1 MPLKSSEWSLNPLTP
16 PWGNAPSIYIHLR
29 DNPNTSDLPDEKR
42 ETNKIR
48 FAPGAWDGV
57 LSHHMAISEPQK
69 LPDRAGKLEQALE
82 NLLRFS
88 TNENLKALYETVTS
102 EQMYP
107 LADELMKR
115 AAERVPH
122 VQNEV
127 AAIGRYFAVG
137 ADNRE
142 ATKFGILLLA
152 SAGDKSDIK
161 TLETL
166 ARHDEFTLFA
176 AVACTRLV
184 DDPEQCM
191 WRLAQN
197 VHGWGRIQLVE
208 RLDGTVNP
216 EIQNWMLREGFRN
229 LVVNNYLAVIC
240 ARTGKLHEVLQEPS
254 IDPAL
259 LDSSADLLSAIMEG
273 GPSADM
279 DDYEH
284 AAQALA
290 GYLNHVVRAL
300 NPKLDHL
307 VTVHE
312 ILRFLEYGS
321 RWEGELAN
329 GWSLELRK
337 ELRELCNS
345 ILSRDGW
352 RSQVERELES
362 QDRHRFYVADTA
374 AGILGLN
381 TWNQHFER
389 VRKAPLGTSW
399 FRLLQLTD
407 DSNIDQVLN
416 FAGSVLP
423 LDKIATG
430 PADDLGLGPEFQAE
444 QALDWVLQ
452 DLSRF
457 PGRGWPLI
465 KTGLQSRVVRNRNM
479 ALKALLA
486 WAREQW
492 PAEAYSLLQQAS
504 RLEPNE
510 DLRQRLAQAVT
521 VQ

>member
-1 MPLKSSEWSLNPLTP
+1 
-16 PWGNAPSIYIHLR
+16 
-29 DNPNTSDLPDEKR
+29 
-42 ETNKIR
+42 
-48 FAPGAWDGV
+48 
-57 LSHHMAISEPQK
+57 
-69 LPDRAGKLEQALE
+69 
-82 NLLRFS
+82 
-88 TNENLKALYETVTS
+88 
-102 EQMYP
+102 
-107 LADELMKR
+107 
-115 AAERVPH
+115 
-122 VQNEV
+122 
-127 AAIGRYFAVG
+127 
-137 ADNRE
+137 
-142 ATKFGILLLA
+142 
-152 SAGDKSDIK
+152 
-161 TLETL
+161 
-166 ARHDEFTLFA
+166 
-176 AVACTRLV
+176 
-184 DDPEQCM
+184 
-191 WRLAQN
+191 
-197 VHGWGRIQLVE
+197 
-208 RLDGTVNP
+208 
-216 EIQNWMLREGFRN
+216 
-229 LVVNNYLAVIC
+229 
-240 ARTGKLHEVLQEPS
+240 
-254 IDPAL
+254 
-259 LDSSADLLSAIMEG
+259 
-273 GPSADM
+273 
-279 DDYEH
+279 
-284 AAQALA
+284 
-290 GYLNHVVRAL
+290 
-300 NPKLDHL
+300 
-307 VTVHE
+307 
-312 ILRFLEYGS
+312 
-321 RWEGELAN
+321 
-329 GWSLELRK
+329 
-337 ELRELCNS
+337 
-345 ILSRDGW
+345 
-352 RSQVERELES
+352 VERELES

>member
-1 MPLKSSEWSLNPLTP
+1 MPQKSVEWSLNPLTP
-16 PWGNAPSIYIHLR
+16 PWGKAPYIYLHIR
-29 DNPNTSDLPDEKR
+29 DNPNNSDLPDEKR
-42 ETNKIR
+42 ETNKIH

-57 LSHHMAISEPQK
+57 MSHHMGSGEPQK
-69 LPDRAGKLEQALE
+69 LSDRISKVEQALE

-88 TNENLKALYETVTS
+88 TNENLKTLYEAVTS

-115 AAERVPH
+115 AAERVPR

-137 ADNRE
+137 ADHRE
-142 ATKFGILLLA
+142 ATKFGIILLA
-152 SAGDKSDIK
+152 VAGDTSDIK

-176 AVACTRLV
+176 AVASTRLV

-208 RLDGTVNP
+208 RLDSTANP

-229 LVVNNYLAVIC
+229 SVMNNYLAVIC
-240 ARTGKLHEVLQEPS
+240 ARTGKLHEVLQQPS
-254 IDPAL
+254 IDTSL
-259 LDSSADLLSAIMEG
+259 LNSCSDLLSAIMEG

-279 DDYEH
+279 DDYAD
-284 AAQALA
+284 AAPALT
-290 GYLNHVVRAL
+290 GYLNHVARAL
-300 NPKLDHL
+300 NPKLEHF

-312 ILRFLEYGS
+312 ILGFLDYDP

-337 ELRELCNS
+337 ELRELCKS
-345 ILSRDGW
+345 ILARDSW
-352 RSQVERELES
+352 RSQVQRELES
-362 QDRHRFYVADTA
+362 QDSFRFEIADTA
-374 AGILGLN
+374 ARFLGLN
-381 TWNQHFER
+381 TWDHHFAR
-389 VRKAPLGTSW
+389 IRKAPLDTSW
-399 FRLLQLTD
+399 FRLMQLTD
-407 DSNIDQVLN
+407 DSNIDQVLS
-416 FAGSVLP
+416 FAENALP
-423 LDKIATG
+423 LDKIAAG
-430 PADDLGLGPEFQAE
+430 PADDLGLGPEFKSE
-444 QALDWVLQ
+444 QALDFILQ

-465 KTGLQSRVVRNRNM
+465 KIGLQSRVVRNRNM

-486 WAREQW
+486 WPREQW

-510 DLRQRLAQAVT
+510 DLRGRLMQAIT

>member
-1 MPLKSSEWSLNPLTP
+1 MPLKSVEWSLNPLTP
-16 PWGNAPSIYIHLR
+16 PWGNAPSIYLHIR
-29 DNPNTSDLPDEKR
+29 DNPNNSDLPDEKR

-57 LSHHMAISEPQK
+57 MSHHMGSGGPQK
-69 LPDRAGKLEQALE
+69 LSDRADKVEQALE
-82 NLLRFS
+82 NLLRHS
-88 TNENLKALYETVTS
+88 TNENLKALYEAVTS

-115 AAERVPH
+115 AAERVPR

-137 ADNRE
+137 ADHRE
-142 ATKFGILLLA
+142 ATKFGIILLA
-152 SAGDKSDIK
+152 VAGDKSDIK

-176 AVACTRLV
+176 AVASTRLV

-208 RLDGTVNP
+208 RLDGTANP
-216 EIQNWMLREGFRN
+216 EIQNWMVRQGFRN
-229 LVVNNYLAVIC
+229 SVMNNYLAVIC
-240 ARTGKLHEVLQEPS
+240 ARTGKLHEVLMERS

-259 LDSSADLLSAIMEG
+259 LDSSADLLSAILEG

-279 DDYEH
+279 DDYEY
-284 AAQALA
+284 AAQSLT
-290 GYLNHVVRAL
+290 GYLDQLTWAV
-300 NPKLDHL
+300 NPKLEHF

-312 ILRFLEYGS
+312 ILKFLDHEP
-321 RWEGELAN
+321 RWEGTLAN
-329 GWSLELRK
+329 GWSLELRNQ
-337 ELRELCNS
+337 LRELCKS
-345 ILSRDGW
+345 ILARDSW
-352 RSQVERELES
+352 RSQVQQELES
-362 QDRHRFYVADTA
+362 EDGHRFNLADIA
-374 AGILGLN
+374 ADILKIN
-381 TWNQHFER
+381 TWELHFQK
-389 VRKAPLGTSW
+389 VRRNPLGSSW
-399 FRLLQLTD
+399 FRLMQLTD
-407 DSNIDQVLN
+407 DSNIDRVLS

-430 PADDLGLGPEFQAE
+430 PADALGLGPEFQAE

-452 DLSRF
+452 DLLRF

-465 KTGLQSRVVRNRNM
+465 KAGLQSRVVRNRNM

-486 WAREQW
+486 WPREQW

-504 RLEPNE
+504 RREPNE
-510 DLRQRLAQAVT
+510 DLRQRLSQAVT